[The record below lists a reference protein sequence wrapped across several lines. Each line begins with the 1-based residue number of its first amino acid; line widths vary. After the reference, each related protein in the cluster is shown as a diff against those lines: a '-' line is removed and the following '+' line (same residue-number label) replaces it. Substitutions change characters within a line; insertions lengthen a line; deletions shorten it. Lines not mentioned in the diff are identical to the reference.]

1 VDTLIGQTVSHY
13 RILEHIAAG
22 GMGVVYKAE
31 DTRLKRT
38 VAVKFLPP
46 EFTHDQTARER
57 FFHEAQAASALDHQ
71 NICSVH
77 EFGEHDGRTFLVM
90 GFYEGETLKQKI
102 ERDPM
107 SMAGLL
113 DIAMQAARGLTRAH
127 EAGIV
132 HRDIKPANLIV
143 TTRGEVKI
151 LDFGLAKLAGRTLL
165 TRTGSTLGTAAYMSP
180 EQARGEAVDH
190 RTDIWS
196 LGVVL
201 YEMIAGRR
209 PFASDY
215 EQALVYQILNAEP
228 EPLSKVRPETPA
240 GLAQIVG
247 HAMAKQPAERYQTMS
262 EFSDDLTTVTGNA
275 QPLRNH
281 LPRKIFRP
289 RMAYVYSA
297 LTIILAA
304 TIVLNIG
311 GLRSRIFGEADR
323 SERVIKVAVLPFVNL
338 SNDPDQE
345 YLSDGLTQEMI
356 TLLGRLHPERLAVIA
371 RTSVMRYK
379 NTDTPIDQ
387 IGRELKVDYVL
398 EGSARR
404 EGTRVRISAELINT
418 GNQTQIWG
426 NVFERE
432 MAGILALQNNVAS
445 EVARALALRLLPSEQ
460 AQLARS
466 RPVDP
471 EAHEAY
477 LKGQFYAMKLA
488 PGDLAIAEKFFDLA
502 IEKDSAYAIA
512 YTGRSYV
519 WGMRC
524 RLGYAAREEALP
536 KAKAAAVRAI
546 ELDENLGDAHEALA
560 GVRGIEWDWDGAL
573 KSISRAVDLNPN
585 AAGAHVSYGYILLSM
600 GHHEE
605 AQAHFEKALTLDP
618 FDQGV
623 HVWYGSFLYFQRR
636 YDDAIAA
643 AREAL
648 RLQGDYLAAL
658 GLLSVNYHMKG
669 MEKEATKTF
678 GENFRIGTNNDSRV
692 AAAFDTCFGQREYA
706 EGMRC
711 AADALSAI
719 FPEANILPI
728 DIASVYAQAGEKEK
742 AIEWLEKSFE
752 ARDASLPT
760 IGLDPMFA
768 DLLGED
774 PRFQELLR
782 TLHLPQPAARPPQ

>member
-1 VDTLIGQTVSHY
+1 MATLVGQTVSHY
-13 RILEHIAAG
+13 KVLEKLGAG

-38 VAVKFLPP
+38 VALKFLPP
-46 EFTHDQTARER
+46 EFTHDQGARER
-57 FFHEAQAASALDHQ
+57 FFHEAQAASALEHT

-77 EFGEHDGRTFLVM
+77 ELGEHDGRTFLVM

-102 ERDPM
+102 ERGAM
-107 SMAGLL
+107 SIAEVLG
-113 DIAMQAARGLTRAH
+113 IAMQTARGLSRAH

-151 LDFGLAKLAGRTLL
+151 LDFGLAKLAGRTML
-165 TRTGSTLGTAAYMSP
+165 TRSGSTLGTAAYMSP
-180 EQARGEAVDH
+180 EQARGESVDH

-196 LGVVL
+196 MGVVL

-209 PFASDY
+209 PFTSDY
-215 EQALVYQILNAEP
+215 EQALIYQIINTRP
-228 EPLSKVRPETPA
+228 EPLSKVRPETPT

-247 HAMAKQPAERYQTMS
+247 RAMAKQPVERYQTMS
-262 EFSDDLTTVTGNA
+262 EFTDDLATVTGNP

-281 LPRKIFRP
+281 LPRKFFRP

-297 LTIILAA
+297 LATILAA
-304 TIVLNIG
+304 TIILNIG
-311 GLRSRIFGEADR
+311 GLRSRIFREADQ
-323 SERVIKVAVLPFVNL
+323 SERVVRLAVLPFVNL
-338 SNDPDQE
+338 GNDPDQE

-418 GNQTQIWG
+418 GNQTQLWG
-426 NVFERE
+426 DVFERE
-432 MAGILALQNNVAS
+432 IAGILALQNNVAS

-502 IEKDSAYAIA
+502 IEKDPAYAIA

-524 RLGYAAREEALP
+524 RLGYAA
-536 KAKAAAVRAI
+536 
-546 ELDENLGDAHEALA
+546 
-560 GVRGIEWDWDGAL
+560 
-573 KSISRAVDLNPN
+573 
-585 AAGAHVSYGYILLSM
+585 
-600 GHHEE
+600 
-605 AQAHFEKALTLDP
+605 
-618 FDQGV
+618 
-623 HVWYGSFLYFQRR
+623 QRR
-636 YDDAIAA
+636 PC
-643 AREAL
+643 RKP
-648 RLQGDYLAAL
+648 RLPRCAP
-658 GLLSVNYHMKG
+658 LSWMRISPTP
-669 MEKEATKTF
+669 TKPWP
-678 GENFRIGTNNDSRV
+678 GSGGSNGIGT
-692 AAAFDTCFGQREYA
+692 A
-706 EGMRC
+706 
-711 AADALSAI
+711 
-719 FPEANILPI
+719 P
-728 DIASVYAQAGEKEK
+728 
-742 AIEWLEKSFE
+742 
-752 ARDASLPT
+752 
-760 IGLDPMFA
+760 
-768 DLLGED
+768 
-774 PRFQELLR
+774 
-782 TLHLPQPAARPPQ
+782 